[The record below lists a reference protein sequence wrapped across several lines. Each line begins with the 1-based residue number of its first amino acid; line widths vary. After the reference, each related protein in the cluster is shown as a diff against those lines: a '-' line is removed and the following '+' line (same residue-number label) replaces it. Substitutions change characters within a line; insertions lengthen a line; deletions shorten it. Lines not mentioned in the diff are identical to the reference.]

1 MIWIWFFSSQHIGVP
16 PAPVAG
22 VPFYLHAHTAVIAP
36 HDVTG
41 NVLMTIDQDAGG
53 LPLRW
58 PSAATPMRCSL
69 SQFDPVQSTTP
80 IPCPDVSL
88 ASGSYVVS
96 SLEALVP
103 GFALDIEFPVVVD
116 GPTSGTAAMTAMW
129 ATTDVGLS
137 NNNVL
142 ATVPVTVAANPNP
155 PTNPT
160 ANPTNPRP
168 DGHQETTVEAAEG
181 EEGSLDNAEG
191 LQGSQIHG
199 RLQEEGGV
207 QTRRQEARAHREGEG
222 AVLNRRGSLAS
233 LRRSTIEVAGVPLV
247 AAPLRPDSAR
257 PEQGWVHVSQ
267 VSNRRGKHHP
277 AVLIPAPGAL
287 ASDDYRAVDP
297 ESGRI
302 ASFTYWG
309 VQGNWYH
316 TGGYFP
322 TVWPYS
328 VQQLGAG
335 PNPTAG
341 VPFYLHA
348 RSRVILDPNERVA
361 ATVQFAIDQNA
372 GGLTLRYAPSATMP
386 MQCSRTQYRLPE
398 APVEIACPRS
408 ASRTASSSSAKAE
421 PLDPNYSL
429 DVLFPVVVDKA
440 ASGTAAMTARWV
452 TGDVTLSVENV
463 ELTVR

>member
-1 MIWIWFFSSQHIGVP
+1 MF
-16 PAPVAG
+16 
-22 VPFYLHAHTAVIAP
+22 LK
-36 HDVTG
+36 
-41 NVLMTIDQDAGG
+41 
-53 LPLRW
+53 
-58 PSAATPMRCSL
+58 SA
-69 SQFDPVQSTTP
+69 
-80 IPCPDVSL
+80 
-88 ASGSYVVS
+88 
-96 SLEALVP
+96 
-103 GFALDIEFPVVVD
+103 
-116 GPTSGTAAMTAMW
+116 
-129 ATTDVGLS
+129 
-137 NNNVL
+137 
-142 ATVPVTVAANPNP
+142 TVAA
-155 PTNPT
+155 
-160 ANPTNPRP
+160 
-168 DGHQETTVEAAEG
+168 
-181 EEGSLDNAEG
+181 
-191 LQGSQIHG
+191 
-199 RLQEEGGV
+199 
-207 QTRRQEARAHREGEG
+207 
-222 AVLNRRGSLAS
+222 
-233 LRRSTIEVAGVPLV
+233 STIL
-247 AAPLRPDSAR
+247 
-257 PEQGWVHVSQ
+257 
-267 VSNRRGKHHP
+267 

-302 ASFTYWG
+302 ASFAYG
-309 VQGNWYH
+309 ESKGNWYH

-398 APVEIACPRS
+398 APVEIACPAVS
-408 ASRTASSSSAKAE
+408 VENGQFIVSKAE

-463 ELTVR
+463 ELTVPLTIAANPKPTVTTKPVPKKLRRYKKVKSLTPKVCTVKKRKVIVLKSGVCKLKGGKVVVKKRY